1 MKRSAQYDTAIPQME
16 LRANGSHGCLLRGRK
31 HCLQPVPHRGY
42 DFHQLSGLQRELFCE
57 VIHGSLEARAYKPY
71 QPQSLNP
78 PAFTHQLAEKI
89 PWVWKPKRMLFVQLG
104 SAPRANRQFK
114 WVSDSNCAGNPKS
127 GTITYCLLHST
138 TSRPAAWGWGN
149 GRQRGVE
156 LLQGE
161 NRENEGPISQQ
172 DPWGYNSS
180 ITGSLSYT
188 KATSPRHQ
196 IK

>member
-1 MKRSAQYDTAIPQME
+1 MVHMAAYSEEGSTVSSRCLTEAMTFTSSLGFRGSCSVRSSTGAS
-16 LRANGSHGCLLRGRK
+16 R
-31 HCLQPVPHRGY
+31 PVHP
-42 DFHQLSGLQRELFCE
+42 
-57 VIHGSLEARAYKPY
+57 KPY

-138 TSRPAAWGWGN
+138 TSRPATWGWGN